1 MTGKRQVLED
11 YKVNIR
17 IKLSAL
23 WTAIMFCYIYGDYF
37 ELYVPKKVTA
47 LLSGQNNLD
56 SPLKLFTATI
66 ILSIPGLMIFL
77 SLVLK
82 PKTTKWLNIGVG
94 IFFTLFT
101 LLVGIS
107 SISEWRIFY
116 VFLSFLES
124 ILTAVVVIMAWNWA
138 KLKTA

>member
-1 MTGKRQVLED
+1 MAHPLED
-11 YKVNIR
+11 FKVNIR
-17 IKLSAL
+17 LKLAAL

-37 ELYVPKKVTA
+37 ELYVPGKVND

-66 ILSIPGLMIFL
+66 LLTLPSLMIFL
-77 SLVLK
+77 SLVLS
-82 PKTTKWLNIGVG
+82 PRLTKWLNIGIG
-94 IFFTLFT
+94 LFFTLFT

-116 VFLSFLES
+116 VFLSFIES
-124 ILTAVVVIMAWNWA
+124 CLTLIVAIMAWNWPKEKA
-138 KLKTA
+138 V

>member
-1 MTGKRQVLED
+1 MTYKKQQLED
-11 YKVNIR
+11 YKINIR
-17 IKLSAL
+17 IILSAL
-23 WTAIMFCYIYGDYF
+23 WTTIMFCYIYGDYF
-37 ELYVPKKVTA
+37 ELYVPKKIDD

-66 ILSIPGLMIFL
+66 VLTIPALMIFL

-82 PKTTKWLNIGVG
+82 PALTKWLNIGVG
-94 IFFTLFT
+94 LFFTLFT

-124 ILTAVVVIMAWNWA
+124 ILTAIVVFKAWYWT
-138 KLKTA
+138 KK